1 MLDLTNPLVQIK
13 ITSLVC
19 STVAIGMTF
28 FRLYVRRGRYWY
40 DDAWALFSLL
50 ALFVQIASVFMHV
63 PNPAELSKVN
73 RVAAYYILATSFYAV
88 IWSARLSILFSVIR
102 LEPNTS
108 TRRRL
113 YWAALALF
121 LTVCFLISQLFW
133 VCEPEKGWKDLP
145 SPQCTLNKEVAICQL
160 VTDILSDALLVIAPL
175 RMIRHVANTSLRR
188 RLMFIFSTSVVTTI
202 VSLVHA
208 VYILRTGGTKVLV
221 AAIVED
227 TVSLMVAN
235 LPVAATAAM
244 RAAGVKT
251 GPETEDP
258 PSLSTLR
265 FGAKSGGAAKSQDG
279 GGLTGRWSLWTGG
292 GRSRVGKQSVG
303 STTLNGTSTF
313 KADDDVRDDVGLERS
328 ERERTTAFRL
338 NELRSTSTAE
348 EDPEEWRGKSRV
360 DVRIDVDVE
369 RMETARDVKA
379 PPV

>member
-1 MLDLTNPLVQIK
+1 MLDLTNPLIEIK
-13 ITSLVC
+13 ITSSVC
-19 STVAIGMTF
+19 STVAIGMTV

-63 PNPAELSKVN
+63 PNPAQLTKLN

-102 LEPNTS
+102 LEPHTS
-108 TRRRL
+108 TRKRL

-133 VCEPEKGWKDLP
+133 VCEPEPGWKDLP

-175 RMIRHVANTSLRR
+175 RMIRHVANIPLRR
-188 RLMFIFSTSVVTTI
+188 RLYFIFSTSVVTTI

-208 VYILRTGGTKVLV
+208 AYILRTGGTKVLV

-244 RAAGVKT
+244 RAAGVKI
-251 GPETEDP
+251 GPEAEDA
-258 PSLSTLR
+258 PSLSTMR
-265 FGAKSGGAAKSQDG
+265 FGAKSGGAKSG
-279 GGLTGRWSLWTGG
+279 GGAAGVVTGRWSLWTGG
-292 GRSRVGKQSVG
+292 AGGGRSRVGERSVG
-303 STTLNGTSTF
+303 STTLNNTSTY
-313 KADDDVRDDVGLERS
+313 KADEDLQDDVGLD
-328 ERERTTAFRL
+328 RERGRTTTFRL
-338 NELRSTSTAE
+338 GELRSTDTVEDDRGRST
-348 EDPEEWRGKSRV
+348 SRV
-360 DVRIDVDVE
+360 DAETE
-369 RMETARDVKA
+369 RDDKA
-379 PPV
+379 QAV

>member
-1 MLDLTNPLVQIK
+1 MLDLTNPLIEIK
-13 ITSLVC
+13 ITSSVC
-19 STVAIGMTF
+19 STVAIGMTV

-63 PNPAELSKVN
+63 PNPAQLTKVN

-102 LEPNTS
+102 LEPHTS
-108 TRRRL
+108 TRKRL

-133 VCEPEKGWKDLP
+133 VCEPEPGWKDLP

-188 RLMFIFSTSVVTTI
+188 RLYFIFSTSVVTTI

-208 VYILRTGGTKVLV
+208 AYILRTGGTKVLV

-244 RAAGVKT
+244 RAAGVKI
-251 GPETEDP
+251 GPEAEDA
-258 PSLSTLR
+258 PSLSTMR
-265 FGAKSGGAAKSQDG
+265 FGAKSGAKSG
-279 GGLTGRWSLWTGG
+279 GAGRWSLWTGG
-292 GRSRVGKQSVG
+292 GGRSRVGERSVG
-303 STTLNGTSTF
+303 STTLNNTSTY
-313 KADDDVRDDVGLERS
+313 KADEDLRDDVGLD
-328 ERERTTAFRL
+328 RERGRTTTFRL
-338 NELRSTSTAE
+338 GELRSTGTV
-348 EDPEEWRGKSRV
+348 EDDRGPEEGRSQSRV
-360 DVRIDVDVE
+360 AETE
-369 RMETARDVKA
+369 RETERDDKA
-379 PPV
+379 LAL